1 MNELQQATPSPLFPG
16 MWPQAASALTREAH
30 SLEPCLDDSDGCQ
43 DKALCMQ
50 KAPSRSLLRMS
61 AEKSC
66 SQTARAQGEP
76 QIQPLVPS
84 SLES

>member
-43 DKALCMQ
+43 DKALPVCRRLQVDHCLGCLQ
-50 KAPSRSLLRMS
+50 KNPAARLAGHKENPKSSHLSPLL
-61 AEKSC
+61 
-66 SQTARAQGEP
+66 
-76 QIQPLVPS
+76 
-84 SLES
+84 